1 MIPTIIIGDLHAD
14 LAAYRSAIRQHGSR
28 LPSIQVG
35 DFGIGH
41 FSERELAEVQHLHQG
56 HPGRRFIR
64 GNHDHPAEV
73 RVALGWIPDGTISGR
88 VLFLGGADP
97 GDATQLPAVQAE
109 HLLTELAA
117 LAEKPSVVIS
127 HDAPQ
132 AVAEQVF
139 RHTSIRGSGTAA
151 PRRGIGPSR
160 TRTFLAEVQNIVQP
174 ELWIFGHWH
183 EAWQGQDGATTFR
196 CMGFQES
203 FILPLPWDPARRGGH
218 RI

>member
-1 MIPTIIIGDLHAD
+1 MTPTIVIGDLHAD
-14 LAAYRSAIRQHGSR
+14 LAAYRSAIRRHGAR

-41 FSERELAEVQHLHQG
+41 FSEREVEEVQRLHRA

-64 GNHDHPAEV
+64 GNHDRLPE
-73 RVALGWIPDGTISGR
+73 LPGTPGWIPDGTISGR

-97 GDATQLPAVQAE
+97 GAATQIPASQAE
-109 HLLTELAA
+109 RLLVELAE
-117 LAEKPSVVIS
+117 LADKPTVIIS

-139 RHTSIRGSGTAA
+139 HHTAILGSGTAD
-151 PRRGIGPSR
+151 PGRGIGPSR
-160 TRTFLAEVQNIVQP
+160 TRTFLTEVQNRVQP

-183 EAWQGQDGATTFR
+183 EAWQGQNGATTFR

-203 FILPLPWDPARRGGH
+203 FILPLPWDPH
-218 RI
+218 RT